1 MKRLAFLSFAGLFA
15 AAWLGACAENDGTD
29 THDATDAQTLPSG
42 DGGTT
47 DAATDGSCGDKPCA
61 PADCTAVDFCAV
73 PFPVSRLVALNAVW
87 GSGPN
92 DVWAV
97 GTRGMILHGDGT
109 TFSPVAVD
117 AGTGDVW
124 VSVWGTGSGD
134 VWILGP
140 SFPMHSTGAAGSFD
154 ARQGSSWNAQNSGT
168 GRLWAGASAGDR
180 VWLGGETSRR
190 FGTPSSVWNYVG
202 DAWTA
207 AGACTTSAPCSPTI
221 RSIWAA
227 DANTAWAV
235 GDDGGAYTFD
245 AAGGADAR
253 FVPQNSQTRSDLD
266 AVWGTSASDVWAVGH
281 GGVIRHTAKGESVWT
296 MADST
301 TTHDL
306 HGIWGSGPSDVWA
319 VGDDGTVVHFDG
331 TEWKTSTI
339 GLPDGDTPTHLLG
352 VWGSGP
358 DDVWIVG
365 EGVLL
370 HRTATS
376 RRGS

>member
-1 MKRLAFLSFAGLFA
+1 MKRLAFLSIAGTFA
-15 AAWLGACAENDGTD
+15 AVWLGACAENDGTD
-29 THDATDAQTLPSG
+29 AHDTTDAQTLPSG
-42 DGGTT
+42 DGGMT
-47 DAATDGSCGDKPCA
+47 DAADASCGDGSCV

-73 PFPVSRLVALNAVW
+73 PFPVSRLVALNGVW

-97 GTRGMILHGDGT
+97 GTRGTVLHGDGAS
-109 TFSPVAVD
+109 FSPITVD
-117 AGTGDVW
+117 AGSGDVW
-124 VSVWGTGSGD
+124 VSVWGTASND
-134 VWILGP
+134 VWIIGP
-140 SFPMHSTGAAGSFD
+140 SFPMHSSGGASAFE
-154 ARQGSSWNAQNSGT
+154 ARQGSSWNEQNAST

-190 FGTPSSVWNYVG
+190 FGAASSVWSYVG

-207 AGACTTSAPCSPTI
+207 AGACTSNAPCTPTI

-235 GDDGGAYTFD
+235 GDEGGAYAFD
-245 AAGGADAR
+245 ASGGAGAR
-253 FVPQNSQTRSDLD
+253 FVPQNSQTKSDLD
-266 AVWGTSASDVWAVGH
+266 AVWGSSASDVWAVGH
-281 GGVIRHTAKGESVWT
+281 GGAIRHTAKGESAWT
-296 MADST
+296 MANSNT
-301 TTHDL
+301 TQDL

-319 VGDDGTVVHFDG
+319 VGNDGTVVHFDG
-331 TEWKTSTI
+331 TEWKPGTI
-339 GLPDGDTPTHLLG
+339 GLPDGDAPTHLLG
-352 VWGSGP
+352 IWGSGP

-370 HRTATS
+370 HRTSTS